1 MDSNNVGCHGPPLF
15 STRWGE
21 QCCSLDRPLWPK
33 IFLDLDARYERAYIM
48 GVLIPPGVFN
58 QLAAMPRADA
68 RRLVDRLEK
77 VADEPEKS
85 HPNVVPLVGET
96 GVFRVRQ
103 GNWRAVFSIEEGDVI
118 VDRVAHRRE
127 VYR

>member
-1 MDSNNVGCHGPPLF
+1 MAL
-15 STRWGE
+15 
-21 QCCSLDRPLWPK
+21 
-33 IFLDLDARYERAYIM
+33 
-48 GVLIPPGVFN
+48 LIPPAVFK
-58 QLAAMPRADA
+58 QLAAMPKAEA
-68 RRLVDRLEK
+68 RRLLDRLEK
-77 VADEPEKS
+77 IADAPHERHS
-85 HPNVVPLVGET
+85 NVVPLVGEP

>member
-1 MDSNNVGCHGPPLF
+1 MAL
-15 STRWGE
+15 
-21 QCCSLDRPLWPK
+21 
-33 IFLDLDARYERAYIM
+33 
-48 GVLIPPGVFN
+48 LIPQRVFK
-58 QLAAMPRADA
+58 QLAAMPKADA
-68 RRLVDRLEK
+68 RRLLDRLDRIADATEK
-77 VADEPEKS
+77 L
-85 HPNVVPLVGET
+85 HPNVAPLVGES

>member
-1 MDSNNVGCHGPPLF
+1 MAL
-15 STRWGE
+15 
-21 QCCSLDRPLWPK
+21 
-33 IFLDLDARYERAYIM
+33 
-48 GVLIPPGVFN
+48 LIPPTVFK
-58 QLAAMPRADA
+58 QLAAMPKADA
-68 RRLVDRLEK
+68 RRLLDRLENI
-77 VADEPEKS
+77 ADAPEKP
-85 HPNVVPLVGET
+85 HPNVVPLVGEQ